1 MGIHRVRL
9 DLLALLMMSGVV
21 LAATMACAGGTSP
34 TDAAPGSPAAVPVDP
49 AVKTVAA
56 DALLPDLVMLPLT
69 EFHLDQ
75 DNGRPTLRFSA
86 SVENMGAGPFE
97 VTGSRPGTGT
107 ADMSVIQTVHHADG
121 GKENIPT
128 DAVMRFSVFDHH
140 DHFHVQDFEG
150 YWLAPVG
157 AAAAGRGNK
166 EGFCIEEDL
175 RHNGQVP
182 KGYGDCGEDH
192 PELLTVQ
199 QGLSV
204 GWVDRYA
211 WNLDGG
217 QFIYLDDL
225 TLPGEFCVSATADP
239 RSFFTEETR
248 DNNTT
253 SVSVRIS
260 KMGVEVFKKG
270 C

>member
-1 MGIHRVRL
+1 MGTHRVRL
-9 DLLALLMMSGVV
+9 EHRAFSIMSGVV
-21 LAATMACAGGTSP
+21 LAATTACAGGTSP
-34 TDAAPGSPAAVPVDP
+34 TVPAPGSSAAVPIDP
-49 AVKTVAA
+49 AVNTVAA
-56 DALLPDLVMLPLT
+56 NALLPDLVMLPLT
-69 EFHLDQ
+69 EFRLAQ

-86 SVENMGAGPFE
+86 LAKNIGEGPFE
-97 VTGSRPGTGT
+97 LTGSRPGTGT
-107 ADMSVIQTVHHADG
+107 TDMDVIQTVHHADG
-121 GKENIPT
+121 GKETIPT
-128 DAVMRFSVFDHH
+128 DAVMHFSVFDDH

-157 AAAAGRGNK
+157 VAAAGRGNK

-175 RHNGQVP
+175 RQDGQVP

-199 QGLSV
+199 QGLAV

-211 WNLDGG
+211 WNLEG
-217 QFIYLDDL
+217 QFVYLDGL

-248 DNNTT
+248 SNNTT

-260 KMGVEVFKKG
+260 KMSVDVIKKG